1 MIDEFAKRFRNEN
14 KKVDLNLMLD
24 KYLHLFPDTALP
36 KPKEKKKPKSPKDG
50 KLSPKSGKL
59 SVSSQKS
66 GKSSQKSGKG
76 SLRSS
81 LSKSTGGKKTSLQKS
96 KEEVGGSG
104 TTSLKDEK
112 RESGQ
117 TEQAVEDGALR
128 TSLDVEPS
136 RKRVS
141 FVVDDVDEPDIHIED
156 PVMPAADETENIV
169 KDDAVSEHG
178 VQENAEGTTNTENVI
193 ETSTTANTL
202 ETDNPVVDDSLVDGG
217 VTATQSVDNATPN
230 ENEQNTENV
239 STIAT
244 EDPQS

>member
-66 GKSSQKSGKG
+66 GKSS
-76 SLRSS
+76 LRSS
-81 LSKSTGGKKTSLQKS
+81 LSKSTGGKKTSLLKS
-96 KEEVGGSG
+96 KEEVGGSR
-104 TTSLKDEK
+104 TMSLKDEK

-128 TSLDVEPS
+128 TSLDTEPS

-141 FVVDDVDEPDIHIED
+141 FVVDNVDEPDIHIED

-202 ETDNPVVDDSLVDGG
+202 ETDNSVVDDSLVVGG